1 MRTITATA
9 IDKPDDAVKPVGRPG
24 RAVLAAAAV
33 GGSLLVAV
41 PFLFLGADG
50 DKEERTS
57 TTAATVLGG
66 DEEDETGDFAV
77 SSPEPHGS
85 ADTKESQKPKRA
97 PALKPETGGGKN
109 DDPDKAAE
117 DAAKKAEGQK
127 KAEAEKAPEKA
138 AAAKDSAKDT
148 ARKTE
153 DNAPAGPTLSFPVSF
168 HSHLSGRCIDVP
180 GSDFSDGKALWMW
193 DCNNADA
200 QKFQFASDGT
210 LRTQGLCMDVAGA
223 NFTKGTT
230 IQLARCT
237 GVAAQKFALNEAHDL
252 VNTAVGMCVEIQG
265 HDRNAKA
272 RVQLWTCTGLDNQKW
287 SV

>member
-1 MRTITATA
+1 
-9 IDKPDDAVKPVGRPG
+9 
-24 RAVLAAAAV
+24 
-33 GGSLLVAV
+33 
-41 PFLFLGADG
+41 
-50 DKEERTS
+50 
-57 TTAATVLGG
+57 
-66 DEEDETGDFAV
+66 
-77 SSPEPHGS
+77 
-85 ADTKESQKPKRA
+85 
-97 PALKPETGGGKN
+97 
-109 DDPDKAAE
+109 
-117 DAAKKAEGQK
+117 
-127 KAEAEKAPEKA
+127 
-138 AAAKDSAKDT
+138 
-148 ARKTE
+148 
-153 DNAPAGPTLSFPVSF
+153 
-168 HSHLSGRCIDVP
+168 
-180 GSDFSDGKALWMW
+180 MW